1 MSLKRLVWLSTI
13 AHCVSGS
20 LPFLSRPDLSPP
32 KLNITVPASSQTE
45 TGYLF
50 FTAAQGDIPGSVG
63 PDQPGAYIFQDDGEL
78 VWSGAG
84 YFAGW
89 VANFG
94 PVVIDGKP
102 ALRAFQGD
110 VIAATGRMLGNHAIL
125 DNSYQTVSITQAA
138 AHRLSSAHEFEIVG
152 GRSILMETPVMTVV
166 DFSAYG
172 GDHDQRFLL
181 EELDLKTGELMF
193 EWSSQGIMNPADS
206 AILLDKEGVF
216 DGRTQKSAWN
226 YFHINSIDKDDQ
238 GNYLI
243 SARHYNAIFK
253 INGSSG
259 DVIWQLGGETGS
271 DFHIPPNA
279 EFAFQHDARFQYR
292 SEDGQ
297 IERIYFFDNAA
308 YSSPE
313 ERFLLVQGEMQTY
326 NAPDNLTAHTQG
338 SFRFLPNGNRL
349 VNWGSAG
356 AITEFADNGMV
367 LFHAYLDSYPS
378 KNVQSYRAFRA
389 NWTGSPSEDPAV
401 LALKLREEKIAVWV
415 SWNGDTETKTWN
427 FHLQASEVAGT
438 ISLGSVQRSG
448 FETRFEMPLA
458 SLSLDLKNIQDFSV
472 IAEAIDSNG
481 VVMRRSRPVAFSQD
495 RSGLR
500 ILADL
505 GEQQDFH
512 RAARH
517 LRLEL

>member
-1 MSLKRLVWLSTI
+1 
-13 AHCVSGS
+13 
-20 LPFLSRPDLSPP
+20 
-32 KLNITVPASSQTE
+32 
-45 TGYLF
+45 
-50 FTAAQGDIPGSVG
+50 
-63 PDQPGAYIFQDDGEL
+63 
-78 VWSGAG
+78 
-84 YFAGW
+84 
-89 VANFG
+89 
-94 PVVIDGKP
+94 
-102 ALRAFQGD
+102 
-110 VIAATGRMLGNHAIL
+110 MLI
-125 DNSYQTVSITQAA
+125 
-138 AHRLSSAHEFEIVG
+138 R
-152 GRSILMETPVMTVV
+152 RS
-166 DFSAYG
+166 
-172 GDHDQRFLL
+172 
-181 EELDLKTGELMF
+181 ELDLKTGELMF
-193 EWSSQGIMNPADS
+193 EWSSQGIMNPAGKDQSIQISDPYISILMIPDS

-308 YSSPE
+308 YSSPGRE
-313 ERFLLVQGEMQTY
+313 ISPCSRGRYVELNHTAKIVKEMQTY

-389 NWTGSPSEDPAV
+389 NWTGSPSEEPAV

-427 FHLQASEVAGT
+427 FHFQASEVAGT

-458 SLSLDLKNIQDFSV
+458 SLYLDLKNIQDFSV